1 MYGKMKLSQFYI
13 QEVYDMT
20 KHHSSTVEGIYEL
33 LVQDSLIKEALEF
46 LKQENERTL
55 KDQIELTEIPAPTF
69 FEKVR
74 GNEYR
79 KRLEQLGL
87 ENVHTDEVGNVFG
100 VRKGTGTGPT
110 VVVCSHLDTVFPDG
124 TDVTVTHSDG
134 KVYAPGIAD
143 NGRGLAVVLT
153 LLRVLNHFNIE
164 TKGDLWFGATV
175 GEEGLG
181 DLNGVK
187 ALFEN
192 KREGIDAFI
201 SIEPG
206 SPARITYLAT
216 GSRRYSV
223 TYRGRGGHS
232 FGDFGIPSAIHALGR
247 AIAQISEIDT
257 PSEPKTTYTVGTI
270 SGGTSVNTI
279 AEDANMV
286 IDLRSTSQ
294 VELEKLEEKVL
305 GILQEAKE
313 EENKRWNSKELIV
326 EIKQVG
332 DRPAGSQSDDAII
345 VQAAAASSKALGFEA
360 ILDAPSSTDSN
371 VPISLG
377 VPAVTLGG
385 GGEFGGIHTLKEFFD
400 PTDSFYGPQ
409 QILLT
414 VLGLVGYAQLT
425 EPLLIRRK

>member
-1 MYGKMKLSQFYI
+1 
-13 QEVYDMT
+13 MT